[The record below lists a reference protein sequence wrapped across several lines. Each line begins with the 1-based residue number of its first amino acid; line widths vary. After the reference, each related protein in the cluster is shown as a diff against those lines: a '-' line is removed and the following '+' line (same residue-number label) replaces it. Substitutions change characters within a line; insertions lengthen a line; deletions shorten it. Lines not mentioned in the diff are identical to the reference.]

1 MLLKSK
7 KLTWSLGASECVT
20 CLWSPFTKDF
30 TKIWPQISPKFNWL
44 TRAGLSL
51 AFLRLCWKVC
61 LLSLV
66 AKTCPFALMIPYL
79 QLLARQ
85 PELLQFLGA
94 LPLPTP
100 TGRSPL
106 MLSRCVK
113 KKDCLWKSS
122 MARTMGPSRLLRRV
136 FLEPLLSA
144 ISDSSMVRTMYSL
157 KKKGRWEGQGL
168 ALHPGEKVALCCIS
182 SLFFFFSV
190 DICP

>member
-1 MLLKSK
+1 M
-7 KLTWSLGASECVT
+7 
-20 CLWSPFTKDF
+20 
-30 TKIWPQISPKFNWL
+30 
-44 TRAGLSL
+44 
-51 AFLRLCWKVC
+51 
-61 LLSLV
+61 
-66 AKTCPFALMIPYL
+66 AKTCPFGLMIPCL

-85 PELLQFLGA
+85 PELLWFLGA
-94 LPLPTP
+94 LPFPTP

-144 ISDSSMVRTMYSL
+144 MSDSSMVRTMYSL

-182 SLFFFFSV
+182 SLFFSCRYLPLIRTVLRKHQFRVGEVNLACITFKKETGQ
-190 DICP
+190 P